1 MLIALAI
8 LYLSGGSG
16 FWLFPQNFNDRVE
29 EMVMDEK
36 RRETILDLHE
46 TITEDAAAYNEE
58 FKATAEKILGMSRA
72 HSVTAKDLQIVVD
85 HLMNERRAAQNKII
99 DNRLDIAWQIE
110 PEEWEKIFETDKE

>member
-8 LYLSGGSG
+8 LYLTGGSG

-29 EMVMDEK
+29 EIVMDET
-36 RRETILDLHE
+36 RRETIIDLHE
-46 TITEDAAAYNEE
+46 TIAADAAAYNKEI
-58 FKATAEKILGMSRA
+58 KVTAEKILGMSRE

-99 DNRLDIAWQIE
+99 DNRLDIAWQLE
-110 PEEWEKIFETDKE
+110 SEEWAEIFKTDKE